1 MYYIRGLQL
10 FQQTDPLSKC
20 YTELC
25 PKTPEKKIQ
34 MTMLGLHHVQRLFQ
48 KLQKNN
54 YVDHHHIHHQ
64 NIYLDQ
70 EKDFLLNLVAKIAKY
85 FISLILRQILMILTK
100 LLKIAISIYNWRP
113 LIYQKH

>member
-54 YVDHHHIHHQ
+54 YEDHHHIHHQ
-64 NIYLDQ
+64 NIYLD
-70 EKDFLLNLVAKIAKY
+70 
-85 FISLILRQILMILTK
+85 
-100 LLKIAISIYNWRP
+100 
-113 LIYQKH
+113 